1 MQLLALLAD
10 GHWHAGPQLAASLQI
25 SRAAINKQ
33 VQKARTLGVQIQ
45 GVRGRGYRLTQAYE
59 PLSQAAIRS
68 ELSSETCDQL
78 AQIEILGSIDSSNN
92 YLLQKLEPGSDR
104 PTAAIPGQACFA
116 EHQSGGRGR
125 RGRQWISPY
134 GSNLYFSVAWAFRQT
149 PPGLGALSLAIGIEL
164 ATILRTHGMAV
175 CLKWPN
181 DLYLD
186 GRKLGGILIEHRGEV
201 GGGSR
206 VVVGVGLNIN
216 MAKDQAADIDQP
228 WTSVAE
234 HLPRLPARNLL
245 AAQALDAVVRALC
258 GFESQGFSVYR
269 QRWQALDIAYE
280 QVVEIDTGSE
290 KFTGK
295 ATGVAADGALILD
308 CAGSLRRIYAG
319 ELSLRLKASS

>member
-10 GHWHAGPQLAASLQI
+10 GHWHTGPQLAERLQI

-33 VQKARTLGVQIQ
+33 VQKARMLGVQIQ
-45 GVRGRGYRLTQAYE
+45 GVHGRGYRLTQAYE
-59 PLSQAAIRS
+59 PLIQAVIRS
-68 ELSSETCDQL
+68 ELSSGTGDQL
-78 AQIEILGSIDSSNN
+78 APIEVLGSVDSTNN
-92 YLLQKLEPGSDR
+92 YLLQQSDPGSG
-104 PTAAIPGQACFA
+104 GQSATMLGRACFA

-134 GSNLYFSVAWAFRQT
+134 GSNLYFSVAWTFRQT
-149 PPGLGALSLAIGIEL
+149 PSGLGALSLAIGIEL

-181 DLYLD
+181 DLYVD

-206 VVVGVGLNIN
+206 VVVGVGLNIT
-216 MAKDQAADIDQP
+216 MARDQAADIDQP

-234 HLPRLPARNLL
+234 HVPNLPARNLL
-245 AAQALDAVVRALC
+245 AAQALDAVVRALR
-258 GFESQGFSVYR
+258 GFESQGFAVYR

-280 QVVEIDTGSE
+280 QVVEIDTGNE
-290 KFTGK
+290 KFTGR

-319 ELSLRLKASS
+319 ELSLRLKV